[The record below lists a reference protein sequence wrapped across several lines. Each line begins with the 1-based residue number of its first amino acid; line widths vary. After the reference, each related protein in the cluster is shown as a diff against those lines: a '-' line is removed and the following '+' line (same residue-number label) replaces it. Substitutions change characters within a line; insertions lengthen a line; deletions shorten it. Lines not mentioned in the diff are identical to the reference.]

1 MSIFFNPMFAEA
13 CAYIGTPLLCNLSVV
28 PAGSANTGLEQCIG
42 QKSVSEEALRNSGFK
57 PNLDRSNLGHKN
69 NLLVLLCAM
78 GDGVLRCL
86 VPFFNKLRKTKR
98 QRLEEC
104 LEWDEANASGEV
116 PDQKLEWS
124 MVDPEGDGSLFY
136 TPPPN
141 KLYPT
146 CAHAL
151 EALEQ
156 SKLS

>member
-1 MSIFFNPMFAEA
+1 
-13 CAYIGTPLLCNLSVV
+13 
-28 PAGSANTGLEQCIG
+28 
-42 QKSVSEEALRNSGFK
+42 
-57 PNLDRSNLGHKN
+57 
-69 NLLVLLCAM
+69 
-78 GDGVLRCL
+78 
-86 VPFFNKLRKTKR
+86 
-98 QRLEEC
+98 
-104 LEWDEANASGEV
+104 
-116 PDQKLEWS
+116 LEWS

>member
-1 MSIFFNPMFAEA
+1 MCYGGWCVAMF
-13 CAYIGTPLLCNLSVV
+13 G
-28 PAGSANTGLEQCIG
+28 
-42 QKSVSEEALRNSGFK
+42 
-57 PNLDRSNLGHKN
+57 
-69 NLLVLLCAM
+69 
-78 GDGVLRCL
+78 
-86 VPFFNKLRKTKR
+86 PFFNKLRKTKR

-136 TPPPN
+136 TPPTN
-141 KLYPT
+141 KLYPK